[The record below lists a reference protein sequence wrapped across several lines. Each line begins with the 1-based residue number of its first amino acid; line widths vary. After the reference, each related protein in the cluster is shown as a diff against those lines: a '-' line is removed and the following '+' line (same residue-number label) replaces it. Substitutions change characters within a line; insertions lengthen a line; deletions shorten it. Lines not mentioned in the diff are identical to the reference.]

1 MLIVFGSIT
10 ILYVP
15 VFETVWVLK
24 LKLALL
30 EVEVVTCVPSGFSNL
45 TVTLPIKVLV
55 IRTVTCCP
63 VVALKLTKAFCPTR
77 L

>member
-15 VFETVWVLK
+15 VVDSVWVAR

-30 EVEVVTCVPSGFSNL
+30 EDELVTCVPSGFNNL
-45 TVTLPIKVLV
+45 TVTLPIKLLV

-63 VVALKLTKAFCPTR
+63 DVPLKLA
-77 L
+77 